1 MQVYASL
8 QCVVCHLVATI
19 GTCGLRVNKA
29 YSKQNIWNIVQLK
42 DNILIP
48 KILIRLRH

>member
-1 MQVYASL
+1 MQVSL
-8 QCVVCHLVATI
+8 CKLQYVVCHLVATI

-29 YSKQNIWNIVQLK
+29 YSKQNMKHCAK